1 MPAEGPR
8 ASLMT
13 AVVDPVRRLARVYRR
28 DGSEVLVASDGALAG
43 EDLLPGFS
51 CPLASIL

>member
-1 MPAEGPR
+1 MRAEGPR
-8 ASLMT
+8 ASLLT

-28 DGSEVLVASDGALAG
+28 DGSEVLVASDGALDG